1 MMHKCRRLK
10 KILSMVLSMIL
21 IVGLAGVMPIRAIA
35 EEDIHINVEE
45 VKTSENNGI
54 SSGGDEM
61 LPDSSDTQTGTGGV
75 SGNEL
80 ISNEYKDNEENGD
93 EIIFQDAD
101 EEYFQINFYSDG
113 ILQETCEV
121 KAGEKLSQ
129 FPELVKEGYA
139 FIGWTI
145 AEENGEDFDLDAAI
159 TQTMDLYAKWEPATE
174 EAVLFL
180 ADAAPAAA
188 QEASY
193 STDGGSTWSEGTFAE
208 AVDACRS
215 AGQSSEIRLQQDI
228 ILTGTNWDGNHYL
241 AGDHDITV
249 DGQGYKIIRGSA
261 DAGGST
267 HVMLRINRPC
277 TVTLKNIIIDGGA
290 AWSSSDPTTRT
301 NLGITITSGGSLV
314 YVSNGGKLVLEA
326 GAVLENNHLDRSGGA
341 GVRLEGNS
349 SFIMKSGAEI
359 RNNAAF
365 KNAAVVL
372 DNASF
377 QMEGGSIHGNYAK
390 DVYAV
395 YVGEGNFIMEGGS
408 ITGNGTDGGAAIM
421 IGSGAGDSSTAG
433 NVQIK
438 GGSISNN
445 IMTNAD
451 GHGNPIINA
460 QKGSLHMSGGEIS
473 GGKYGGVCIFSDS
486 TMEMSGGK
494 IINNDGAG
502 VDVVGEFKVSGNPV
516 ITGNVARNGIAENV
530 NLFDEVKIIL
540 SGPLTQGASIGVV
553 KGVFDKDGVFTSGW
567 LDKMGEMANPADYF
581 SSDTG
586 KYIVVK
592 DETTGEAK
600 FVDHVHSYGTDW
612 KWDDTDHWHECDC
625 GAKADQAPHTE
636 DVGTIR
642 KQPTE
647 TEAGEKVYK
656 CTTCGHERIEILPAA
671 GGGSGDDKD
680 DSGGDK
686 GDSGDNQDGNGGNQ
700 DSSEGGPS
708 NGAENQGGSDSEA
721 GGGNTN
727 VQMNENTQAGD
738 AVVEVKAVNES
749 APASLQTSEE
759 NTDQKETS
767 GTEPKTGENMAVEV
781 YATVAMIA
789 GLMYLLSYFDS
800 EKCGMTEA
808 EKRELLTRIIKWSR
822 KGGWFRIG
830 LALAAI
836 FLLLVYYHSIGKK
849 TAGWKE
855 VYGE

>member
-1 MMHKCRRLK
+1 MRHKRRRLK
-10 KILSMVLSMIL
+10 KLLSMIL
-21 IVGLAGVMPIRAIA
+21 SLILVVGLAGGVMPIRAMA
-35 EEDIHINVEE
+35 EEEVHTNMEE
-45 VKTSENNGI
+45 LQPSENNGI
-54 SSGGDEM
+54 PSGGDEM
-61 LPDSSDTQTGTGGV
+61 LPDSSGAQAGTGGV

-80 ISNEYKDNEENGD
+80 ISNEEKDDEENGD
-93 EIIFQDAD
+93 EEGEEIISQDAD

-121 KAGEKLSQ
+121 KAGEKLFQ
-129 FPELVKEGYA
+129 FPELVKEGYRLN
-139 FIGWTI
+139 GWAV
-145 AEENGEDFDLDAAI
+145 AEENGEKFDMDAAI
-159 TQTMDLYAKWEPATE
+159 TQTMDLYAKWEPANE

-180 ADAAPAAA
+180 ADAAPVAA

-193 STDGGSTWSEGTFAE
+193 STDGGSTWNEGTFAE

-215 AGQSSEIRLQQDI
+215 ADQFSEIRLQQDI

-249 DGQGYKIIRGSA
+249 DGQGHRIIRGDV
-261 DAGGST
+261 DAGGSS
-267 HVMLRINRPC
+267 HVMLKINGPC

-290 AWSSSDPTTRT
+290 VWSSSDPTTRT
-301 NLGITITSGGSLV
+301 NMGITITSGGSLV
-314 YVSNGGKLVLEA
+314 YVINGGKLVLEA
-326 GAVLENNHLDRSGGA
+326 GAVLENNHLDGSGGA
-341 GVRLEGNS
+341 GVRLGSNS

-365 KNAAVVL
+365 RNAAVVL
-372 DNASF
+372 ENASF

-390 DVYAV
+390 GVYAV

-408 ITGNGTDGGAAIM
+408 ITGNGTDGGEAIM

-445 IMTNAD
+445 IMTNSD
-451 GHGNPIINA
+451 GHGNSIINA

-494 IINNDGAG
+494 IINNDGGG
-502 VDVVGEFKVSGNPV
+502 VEIFGEFKVSGNPV
-516 ITGNVARNGIAENV
+516 ITGNVAVNGITENV

-553 KGVFDKDGVFTSGW
+553 KGVLDKDGIFTSGW
-567 LDKMGEMANPADYF
+567 TDKMGEAANPADYF

-592 DETTGEAK
+592 DEATGEAK
-600 FVDHVHSYGTDW
+600 FTDHVHAYGTDW

-625 GAKADQAPHTE
+625 GAKADQAAHTE
-636 DVGTIR
+636 DGGTIT

-656 CTTCGHERIEILPAA
+656 CTICGHERTEILSAT
-671 GGGSGDDKD
+671 GGDSGDDKD
-680 DSGGDK
+680 DSGDDK
-686 GDSGDNQDGNGGNQ
+686 GDNGDNQGSNEGDPGN
-700 DSSEGGPS
+700 S
-708 NGAENQGGSDSEA
+708 AENQGSSDSEA
-721 GGGNTN
+721 GGGSGSA
-727 VQMNENTQAGD
+727 QMNENTQAGD

-749 APASLQTSEE
+749 APESLQTSEE
-759 NTDQKETS
+759 NTVQKEAAGD

>member
-1 MMHKCRRLK
+1 MRHKRRRLK
-10 KILSMVLSMIL
+10 KILSMILSLIL
-21 IVGLAGVMPIRAIA
+21 VVGLAGGVMPIRAMA
-35 EEDIHINVEE
+35 EEEVHTNMEE
-45 VKTSENNGI
+45 LQPSENNGI
-54 SSGGDEM
+54 PSGGDEM
-61 LPDSSDTQTGTGGV
+61 LPDSSGTQVGTGGV

-80 ISNEYKDNEENGD
+80 ISNEEKDDEENGD
-93 EIIFQDAD
+93 EEGEEIISQDAD

-129 FPELVKEGYA
+129 FPELVKEGYRL
-139 FIGWTI
+139 IGWAV
-145 AEENGEDFDLDAAI
+145 AEENGEEFDLDAAI
-159 TQTMDLYAKWEPATE
+159 TQTMDLYAKWEPANE

-180 ADAAPAAA
+180 ADAAPVAA
-188 QEASY
+188 QETSY
-193 STDGGSTWSEGTFAE
+193 STDGGSTWNEGTFAE

-215 AGQSSEIRLQQDI
+215 AGQSSEISLQQDI

-249 DGQGYKIIRGSA
+249 DGQGHRIIRGDA
-261 DAGGST
+261 DAGPVGRA
-267 HVMLRINRPC
+267 HVMLSINGPC
-277 TVTLKNIIIDGGA
+277 TVTLKNITIDGGA
-290 AWSSSDPTTRT
+290 VWSSSDPTTRA
-301 NLGITITSGGSLV
+301 NSGITIAGEGPLV
-314 YVSNGGKLVLEA
+314 YVRSGGRLVLEA
-326 GAVLENNHLDRSGGA
+326 GAVLENNHLDGSGGA
-341 GVRLEGNS
+341 GVRLESNS
-349 SFIMKSGAEI
+349 SFIMKDGAEI
-359 RNNAAF
+359 RSNTAF
-365 KNAAVVL
+365 ASAAVAL

-377 QMEGGSIHGNYAK
+377 QMKGGSIHGNYAGSS
-390 DVYAV
+390 YAV
-395 YVGEGNFIMEGGS
+395 YVGEGNFIMEGGN
-408 ITGNGTDGGAAIM
+408 IAGNGTAGGAAIQ
-421 IGSGAGDSSTAG
+421 IGSGTKAG

-451 GHGNPIINA
+451 GHGNSIIDG
-460 QKGSLHMSGGEIS
+460 QKGFLIMSGGEIS
-473 GGKYGGVCIFSDS
+473 GGSYGGVSISPNC
-486 TMEMSGGK
+486 TMEMSGGS
-494 IINNDGAG
+494 IVNNTGAG
-502 VDVVGEFKVSGNPV
+502 INAWNEGGFKVSGNPV
-516 ITGNVARNGIAENV
+516 ITGNTGRNGVTCNV
-530 NLFDEVKIIL
+530 DLSDGGKIIL

-553 KGVFDKDGVFTSGW
+553 KGVFDKDGIFTSGW
-567 LDKMGEMANPADYF
+567 LDKMGEVANPADYF

-600 FVDHVHSYGTDW
+600 LVDHVHAYGTDW

-625 GAKADQAPHTE
+625 GAKADQAAHTE
-636 DVGTIR
+636 DGGTIT

-656 CTTCGHERIEILPAA
+656 CTICGHERTEILSAT
-671 GGGSGDDKD
+671 GSGSGDDKD
-680 DSGGDK
+680 DSGDDK
-686 GDSGDNQDGNGGNQ
+686 GDNGDNQGSN
-700 DSSEGGPS
+700 EGGPGNS
-708 NGAENQGGSDSEA
+708 AENQGSSDSAA
-721 GGGNTN
+721 GGGSGSA
-727 VQMNENTQAGD
+727 QMNENTQAGD
-738 AVVEVKAVNES
+738 TVAEVKAVNES

-759 NTDQKETS
+759 NTVQKEAAGD